1 MPSSAPTVFQWS
13 LIRGIEHNLCHSI
26 RVVNVLPI
34 GTWPN
39 YADIVLKAG
48 SWDNNGSVCQQIGS
62 VNLPFVKQLQRAIQ
76 IRQYLRQTIKDH
88 DEVVVYSTYLPFL
101 WAIRSLPS
109 TVKTT
114 LIVTDL
120 PEYYDLDETGTLRR
134 FLRKVQNTVIYKC
147 LSRVDRYILLTEKMA
162 ERLPVG
168 SKPVMVMEG
177 LYQQNDDSEVP
188 SVSGRPIIFYSGTL
202 RYVYGIRNLLDAFQ
216 LLGIPDAELWICGSG
231 EAEAEIRK
239 MAEADNRIRF
249 YGFCTREE
257 VAHLRKQA
265 AVLVN
270 PRPNEGDYT
279 KYSFPSKTM
288 EYMASGRPV
297 VMYKLDGVPE
307 EYDDYLFLVDGA
319 DAASLA
325 REIRYVLEHPAEAQ
339 NKASAARAFILKNKT
354 ADAQALRMLDL
365 LET

>member
-1 MPSSAPTVFQWS
+1 MPSSAPSVFQWS

-26 RVVNVLPI
+26 PIVNVLPI

-39 YADIVLKAG
+39 YADIVLKTEA
-48 SWDNNGSVCQQIGS
+48 WDNNGSVCQQIGS
-62 VNLPFVKQLQRAIQ
+62 ANLPFLKQLQRSLH
-76 IRQYLRQTIKDH
+76 IRKYLKRTIKEH
-88 DEVVVYSTYLPFL
+88 DEIIVYSTYFPFL
-101 WAIRSLPS
+101 WAIRSLPA

-120 PEYYDLDETGTLRR
+120 PEYYDLDEVGLIRR
-134 FLRKVQNTVIYKC
+134 ILRKMQNAMLYKC
-147 LSRVDRYILLTEKMA
+147 LSRVDRYIILTEKMA

-177 LYQQNDDSEVP
+177 LYQQEYDSATP
-188 SVSGRPIIFYSGTL
+188 PTSGKPVIFYSGTL

-216 LLGIPDAELWICGSG
+216 LLGIPGAELWICGSG

-239 MAEADNRIRF
+239 MAETDNRIRF
-249 YGFCTREE
+249 YGFCTREK
-257 VAHLRKQA
+257 VAHLRHQA

-270 PRPNEGDYT
+270 PRQNEGDYT

-297 VMYKLDGVPE
+297 VMYKLDGVPA

-325 REIRYVLEHPAEAQ
+325 KKIRYVLEHPAQAQ
-339 NKASAARAFILKNKT
+339 SKASAARAFILENKT
-354 ADAQALRMLDL
+354 ADAQARRMLDL